1 VRSGETK
8 GKESFVM
15 CFANMLTLSQD
26 VRYLHLSHEKA
37 ETNPKGGNNA
47 GHTIVVGDKKYD
59 FHILPSGTILLSLFS
74 LIAEFG

>member
-1 VRSGETK
+1 MK

-26 VRYLHLSHEKA
+26 VRYAHLSHEMK
-37 ETNPKGGNNA
+37 TNGKGGNNA

-59 FHILPSGTILLSLFS
+59 FHILPSGTFFLFNYRNRLMS
-74 LIAEFG
+74 QRPREP

>member
-1 VRSGETK
+1 
-8 GKESFVM
+8 
-15 CFANMLTLSQD
+15 
-26 VRYLHLSHEKA
+26 LSHEKA